1 MDAFGKLSAIFT
13 FTCAGAATKLSADL
27 TEYQDADSK
36 MEDTGLM
43 DAAGGADAQTL
54 GDIQTYLASFNKEIG
69 DGPSIPSLTGD
80 QNLLQVPVK
89 F

>member
-1 MDAFGKLSAIFT
+1 
-13 FTCAGAATKLSADL
+13 
-27 TEYQDADSK
+27 